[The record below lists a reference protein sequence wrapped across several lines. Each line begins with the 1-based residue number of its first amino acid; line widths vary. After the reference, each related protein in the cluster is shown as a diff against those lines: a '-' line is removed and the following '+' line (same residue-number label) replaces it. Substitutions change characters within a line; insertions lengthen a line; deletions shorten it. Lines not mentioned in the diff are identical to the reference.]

1 MPLRRDIRPELE
13 FRSVWFSYDEDRAV
27 LRNMSFRIEPEE
39 TVALVGLNGSG
50 KSTIG
55 LLATGLYTPD
65 AGSILVGGSDTQEV
79 GGRSLRATISLV
91 PQDPILFDE
100 TIRGNLLYGNPR
112 ATSSDLDEVAALTQ
126 LDRVLQRLPKGY
138 DEPLGPLGAK
148 LSGGEKKRLALA
160 RTLLQQPRILI
171 VDEITSSLDQPSAT
185 ALLHGLEH
193 FRRAR
198 TLVVV
203 SHRPSTILWAD
214 RILVV
219 EDGAIVDSGKH
230 GDLIGRCHAY
240 RRIWQSQDCEAA
252 IDFRSR
258 WTSPVRARDR
268 RPSML
273 GATFTFTNSRA
284 EKKMLD
290 HDLSLTHS
298 GSESAPA
305 LHEVC
310 RSVLNPASLS
320 FVAANAPWDVVN
332 SFEVRQ
338 QRLASLSLQVAGALL
353 KRQLRAT
360 DTNSFDRPLLPLFR
374 SHVSRMKSV
383 MLLAACTFGRLGL
396 GVLGTLWHGTPR
408 HFQIDLSAT
417 ILRNV
422 GDLLTDSDTSVETR
436 SESVPDAD
444 ALRLDALK
452 KVYAEEARD
461 SDVAADILRALAVSL
476 PNELSR
482 LIFLATLRDNNSG
495 HYFHPDLARR
505 FSERI
510 ADRGNARLSSTHLQ
524 ASGCSFDRRSDRS
537 A

>member
-1 MPLRRDIRPELE
+1 
-13 FRSVWFSYDEDRAV
+13 
-27 LRNMSFRIEPEE
+27 
-39 TVALVGLNGSG
+39 
-50 KSTIG
+50 
-55 LLATGLYTPD
+55 
-65 AGSILVGGSDTQEV
+65 
-79 GGRSLRATISLV
+79 
-91 PQDPILFDE
+91 
-100 TIRGNLLYGNPR
+100 
-112 ATSSDLDEVAALTQ
+112 
-126 LDRVLQRLPKGY
+126 
-138 DEPLGPLGAK
+138 
-148 LSGGEKKRLALA
+148 
-160 RTLLQQPRILI
+160 
-171 VDEITSSLDQPSAT
+171 
-185 ALLHGLEH
+185 
-193 FRRAR
+193 
-198 TLVVV
+198 
-203 SHRPSTILWAD
+203 
-214 RILVV
+214 
-219 EDGAIVDSGKH
+219 
-230 GDLIGRCHAY
+230 
-240 RRIWQSQDCEAA
+240 
-252 IDFRSR
+252 
-258 WTSPVRARDR
+258 
-268 RPSML
+268 ML

-353 KRQLRAT
+353 KRHLRAT

-444 ALRLDALK
+444 AIRLDALK
-452 KVYAEEARD
+452 KVYAEESRD

-510 ADRGNARLSSTHLQ
+510 ADRAMLACHQRIYKQVVALSIEDLTDQFDWYVTTIPAPRERMIESWTKLKAYRATIPMDADPISAEIFFMKVEVAVAILEARLPHRIQ
-524 ASGCSFDRRSDRS
+524 
-537 A
+537 